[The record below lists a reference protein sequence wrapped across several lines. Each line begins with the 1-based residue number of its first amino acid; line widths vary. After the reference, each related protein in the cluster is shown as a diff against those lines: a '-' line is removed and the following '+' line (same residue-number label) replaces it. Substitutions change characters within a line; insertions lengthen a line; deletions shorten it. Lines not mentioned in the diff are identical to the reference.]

1 MKKYESAIKRI
12 DRNREEVFS
21 TLSDL
26 LIIEKY
32 KDKIPDGKVKELSFT
47 EDSISFE
54 APMVGQVKIVVIER
68 KAPETIKFG
77 VEKLPIDMN
86 MWLQFIEKPVGT
98 TFLKVT
104 LHVEIPMML
113 RPMIGNKL
121 DGICD
126 KVAEMIALAL
136 NAKGGDQA

>member
-1 MKKYESAIKRI
+1 MKKYESKIKRI
-12 DRNREEVFS
+12 NRHREEVFN

-26 LIIEKY
+26 RILEQY
-32 KDKIPDGKVKELSFT
+32 KEKIPDGKVKDLSFT
-47 EDSISFE
+47 EDSISFD
-54 APMVGQVKIVVIER
+54 APVVGQVKIVVIER
-68 KAPETIKFG
+68 TAPETIKFG

-104 LHVEIPMML
+104 LQVEIPMML

-136 NAKGGDQA
+136 NAKGEDKA